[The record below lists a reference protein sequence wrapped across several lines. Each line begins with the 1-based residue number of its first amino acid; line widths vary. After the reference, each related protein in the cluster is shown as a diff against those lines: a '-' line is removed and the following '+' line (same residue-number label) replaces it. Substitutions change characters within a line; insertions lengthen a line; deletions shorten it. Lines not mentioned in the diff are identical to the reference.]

1 MIFKAKVLL
10 PNIPVSGAKQN
21 MNKVMQDIMC
31 PSDMFTNNKF
41 IGLDNFFLDGINT
54 KMKAFVKNPIVRM
67 IEHMM
72 SIRTLE
78 TTSLYARPA
87 SCIRIKKT
95 VVADWLYSEIPF
107 TFCKH
112 DTASVT
118 RPGQTATAGRRRM
131 NRPVFATRE
140 TVRSSAD
147 GCFALTAA
155 TVFGEVIVLSSICC
169 ARTRLVGREAASSR
183 TFCSRSSG
191 LFVVVGQGRSS

>member
-1 MIFKAKVLL
+1 MKMISLVCVCELSVCLGAESSLLRCLAHTGRTPTPTPRRFLGGGLGTTTRLFPSPHTQWQENGFFVVLAAAVGKFVIHSL
-10 PNIPVSGAKQN
+10 FGRRHFQRRPRQGGATWCSC
-21 MNKVMQDIMC
+21 D
-31 PSDMFTNNKF
+31 SF
-41 IGLDNFFLDGINT
+41 I
-54 KMKAFVKNPIVRM
+54 
-67 IEHMM
+67 
-72 SIRTLE
+72 
-78 TTSLYARPA
+78 
-87 SCIRIKKT
+87 
-95 VVADWLYSEIPF
+95 VV
-107 TFCKH
+107 
-112 DTASVT
+112 TASVT